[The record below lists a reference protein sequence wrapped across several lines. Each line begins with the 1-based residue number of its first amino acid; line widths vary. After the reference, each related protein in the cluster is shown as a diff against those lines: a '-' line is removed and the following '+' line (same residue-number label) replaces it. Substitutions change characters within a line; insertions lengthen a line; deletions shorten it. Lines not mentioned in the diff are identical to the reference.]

1 MVKSATMSGISARAR
16 QFVATG
22 AGWGIL
28 PLLSAS
34 MLWGTSGT
42 AQALAH
48 LQVDPPRIGATRL
61 LCGAAALIVIA
72 AVTGRLRARELIAPG
87 RRRWLVTAGVATA
100 VYQAAFFAAL
110 SRTGVAL
117 GTLVALGS
125 AQRSAGCSRAGS
137 PGSRCRA
144 RGRSAPRARSPA
156 ARCWC
161 CPTAVAGGRPVRSR
175 TFGTGRGLLRGLHRM
190 PEGAAGRRRRSDV
203 GPGGHGHDRRRA
215 AVAVPD
221 HRRRSAGLA
230 GGPSAGCLARARGD
244 GGRLPAVRARPG
256 EGACSDGGNAEL
268 AEPLTATVLAAV
280 VLSESWTL
288 TTAAGGLLLASGLA
302 FSAPGSPESRLRP
315 PRPEPMSE
323 SSLSLRR
330 AV

>member
-161 CPTAVAGGRPVRSR
+161 CPTAAAGGADL
-175 TFGTGRGLLRGLHRM
+175 FGVALSVLAGACYGAYTVCLKGLL
-190 PEGAAGRRRRSDV
+190 GADADPMS
-203 GPGGHGHDRRRA
+203 
-215 AVAVPD
+215 
-221 HRRRSAGLA
+221 
-230 GGPSAGCLARARGD
+230 
-244 GGRLPAVRARPG
+244 
-256 EGACSDGGNAEL
+256 
-268 AEPLTATVLAAV
+268 VLAVTVTIGAV
-280 VLSESWTL
+280 LLSPFLITGGGALASP
-288 TTAAGGLLLASGLA
+288 AGLLLAAWLGLA
-302 FSAPGSPESRLRP
+302 VTAGAYLLFARGLARVPARTAGTLSWRSHSRLPCSQRWCC
-315 PRPEPMSE
+315 RSHG
-323 SSLSLRR
+323 R
-330 AV
+330 